1 MVRKV
6 HVTKLGVSFINF
18 LFQKNRETGFTL
30 FHGKKKK
37 KKEGIVFLIK
47 IYLVRII
54 KIYDQCINCS
64 NQFLIK

>member
-6 HVTKLGVSFINF
+6 QVTKLGVSFINF